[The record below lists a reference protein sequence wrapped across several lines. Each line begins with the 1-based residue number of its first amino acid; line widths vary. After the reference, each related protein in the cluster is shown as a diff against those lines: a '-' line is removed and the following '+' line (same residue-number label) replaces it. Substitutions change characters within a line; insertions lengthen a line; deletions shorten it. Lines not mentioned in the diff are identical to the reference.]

1 MPWCYKYPRPALTVD
16 ALIVSS
22 DGKVLLIQRK
32 NPPFKGL
39 WALPGGFVDMDETPE
54 AAAVRELEEETG
66 LTGIELTQFHT
77 FGAVDRDPR
86 HRTVSIVFSGYTANS
101 KDVIPKANDD
111 ASDAGWFDIR
121 NLPETAFDHKEIID
135 SFVNNNLKIL

>member
-22 DGKVLLIQRK
+22 DEKVLLIQRK

-86 HRTVSIVFSGYTANS
+86 HRTVSIVFSGHTANS
-101 KDVIPKANDD
+101 RDVIPKANDD
-111 ASDAGWFDIR
+111 ASDAGWFDIS